1 MNRHIVE
8 VFKQTS
14 DEWCPNYPGD
24 TVKVSYRGNIN
35 PKGAMYRVCAWGD
48 DDLGM
53 EFDHESK
60 SVVWQKFIEVIS
72 LEDVTFE
79 KLKEMGFVSA

>member
-1 MNRHIVE
+1 MNRHTVE
-8 VFKQTS
+8 VFKKTS

-24 TVKVSYRGNIN
+24 TVEISYLGKIDDEV
-35 PKGAMYRVCAWGD
+35 YRVCAWGRD
-48 DDLGM
+48 DCGM
-53 EFDHESK
+53 DFDHESE

>member
-1 MNRHIVE
+1 MNRHTVE
-8 VFKQTS
+8 VFKKTS

-24 TVKVSYRGNIN
+24 TVRVSYRGNIGN
-35 PKGAMYRVCAWGD
+35 NVYRVCAWGD

-53 EFDHESK
+53 EFDHESE

-79 KLKEMGFVSA
+79 KLIEMGFVSA